1 MDIGKL
7 KDKVYLKILEDCDN
21 PRIMSNEL
29 LMQACMLFD
38 EFSFET
44 DQARVVKEVYNEV
57 VKRAHFMTQLQLS
70 QIDHSFSR
78 L

>member
-1 MDIGKL
+1 M
-7 KDKVYLKILEDCDN
+7 KILEDCDN

-38 EFSFET
+38 EFSYET
-44 DQARVVKEVYNEV
+44 DQVRVVKEVYNEV
-57 VKRAHFMTQLQLS
+57 IKRSHFMNQLHLS
-70 QIDHSFSR
+70 QIDHSFNR

>member
-1 MDIGKL
+1 M
-7 KDKVYLKILEDCDN
+7 KILEDCDN

-38 EFSFET
+38 EFSYET
-44 DQARVVKEVYNEV
+44 DQVRVVKEVYNEV
-57 VKRAHFMTQLQLS
+57 IKRSHFMSQLHLS
-70 QIDHSFSR
+70 QIDHSFNR